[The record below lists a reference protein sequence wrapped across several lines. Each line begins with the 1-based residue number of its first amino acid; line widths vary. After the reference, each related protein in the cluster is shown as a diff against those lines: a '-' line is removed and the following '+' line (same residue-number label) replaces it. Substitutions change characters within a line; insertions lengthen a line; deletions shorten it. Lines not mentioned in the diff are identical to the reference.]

1 MIHGM
6 SAGSKKKRLG
16 LVRSIESRAES
27 FPDSAALSSEGG
39 SITYKELNL
48 RANRAANGLHH
59 LGIKKGDRVAI
70 MLPNIPEFVYV
81 LVGTLKIGAV
91 AVPFNTLYKGGEI
104 LHILKDS
111 GAKCLIALTNFAPMI
126 NEIRPE
132 LPELEHVILTG
143 ERNLLFASPESTAF
157 IQLILPG
164 DFIKDVDA
172 AYQKMGHILLKIIE
186 DLGVK
191 EAWYKHRGSI
201 RVRGDK
207 IATFVISEVEGIAVI
222 NAVVFAGPLDTRDF
236 LRVVWVPP
244 EIRDKV
250 VEPLTSVQHET
261 GKKPLWDQ
269 VKETAVASIEQGFQ
283 VEIKEGS
290 MVRDELFGY
299 EKLRSLAYKS
309 R

>member
-1 MIHGM
+1 M
-6 SAGSKKKRLG
+6 SAESNKKRPG
-16 LVRSIESRAES
+16 LVQSIERKAES
-27 FPDSAALSSEGG
+27 LPDSVALHFEGEA
-39 SITYKELNL
+39 ITYKELNL
-48 RANRAANGLHH
+48 RANRAANGLQG
-59 LGIKKGDRVAI
+59 LGVKKGDRVAI
-70 MLPNIPEFVYV
+70 MLPNIPEFVYA
-81 LVGTLKIGAV
+81 LIGTLKLGAV

-132 LPELEHVILTG
+132 LPDLEQVILTG
-143 ERNLLFASPESTAF
+143 ERNMVFAHPDSTAF
-157 IQLILPG
+157 IQLIIQG
-164 DFIKDVDA
+164 DLIKDVDK
-172 AYQKMGHILLKIIE
+172 AYQKMGHILLKVME

-201 RVRGDK
+201 RVRGEK
-207 IATFVISEVEGIAVI
+207 IATFVVSEVEGIALI
-222 NAVVFAGPLDTRDF
+222 NLVVFLGPLDTRDF

-250 VEPLTSVQHET
+250 VEPLTSVQQET
-261 GKKPLWDQ
+261 GRRPLWDQ
-269 VKETAVASIEQGFQ
+269 VKKTVVAAIEQGFQ

-299 EKLRSLAYKS
+299 EKLRSLAYKA

>member
-1 MIHGM
+1 M
-6 SAGSKKKRLG
+6 SAESNEKRLN
-16 LVRSIESRAES
+16 LVESVEKWAAS
-27 FPDSAALSSEGG
+27 FPDSVALHFDGEA
-39 SITYKELNL
+39 ITYRELNL
-48 RANRAANGLHH
+48 RANRVANGLQG
-59 LGIKKGDRVAI
+59 LGVEKGARVAI
-70 MLPNIPEFVYV
+70 MLPNIPEFVYA
-81 LVGTLKIGAV
+81 LLGTLKLGAV

-111 GAKCLIALTNFAPMI
+111 DAKCLIALTNFAPMI

-132 LPELEHVILTG
+132 LPVLEQVILTG
-143 ERNLLFASPESTAF
+143 ERNLLFAHPESTAF
-157 IQLILPG
+157 IQLVLQRDLI
-164 DFIKDVDA
+164 IDVEGT
-172 AYQKMGHILLKIIE
+172 YQKMGHILLKIMA

-207 IATFVISEVEGIAVI
+207 IATFVISEVEGIALV
-222 NAVVFAGPLDTRDF
+222 NAVIFIGPLDTKAF
-236 LRVVWVPP
+236 LSVVWVPP

-250 VEPLTSVQHET
+250 VEPLTSVQQET
-261 GKKPLWDQ
+261 GKRPLWDQ
-269 VKETAVASIEQGFQ
+269 VKETAVVAIEQGFQ

-299 EKLRSLAYKS
+299 EKLRSLAYKA

>member
-1 MIHGM
+1 M
-6 SAGSKKKRLG
+6 SAESNKKRLG
-16 LVRSIESRAES
+16 PVQSIESRVGS
-27 FPDSAALSSEGG
+27 LPDSVALYFEGET
-39 SITYKELNL
+39 ITYKELNL
-48 RANRAANGLHH
+48 RANRVANSLRGL
-59 LGIKKGDRVAI
+59 GVEKGDRVAI
-70 MLPNIPEFVYV
+70 MLPNIPEFVYA
-81 LVGTLKIGAV
+81 LLGTLKLGAV

-132 LPELEHVILTG
+132 LPDLEQVILTG
-143 ERNLLFASPESTAF
+143 ERNLLFAHPESTAF
-157 IQLILPG
+157 IQLILHG
-164 DFIKDVDA
+164 GFIKDVDG
-172 AYQKMGHILLKIIE
+172 AYQKMGHILLTIMGN
-186 DLGVK
+186 LGVK

-207 IATFVISEVEGIAVI
+207 IATFLISEVEGIALV
-222 NAVVFAGPLDTRDF
+222 NAVVFLGPLDIRDF

-250 VEPLTSVQHET
+250 VEPLTSVQQET
-261 GKKPLWDQ
+261 GKRPLWDQ
-269 VKETAVASIEQGFQ
+269 VKETAVGAIEQGFQ

-299 EKLRSLAYKS
+299 EKLRSLAYKA

>member
-1 MIHGM
+1 M
-6 SAGSKKKRLG
+6 SAESNKNRIGI
-16 LVRSIESRAES
+16 VQSIESRVLS
-27 FPDSAALSSEGG
+27 LPDSVALYFEGQT
-39 SITYKELNL
+39 ITYKELNL
-48 RANRAANGLHH
+48 RANRVANGLRG
-59 LGIKKGDRVAI
+59 LGVEKGDRVAI
-70 MLPNIPEFVYV
+70 MLPNIPEFVYA
-81 LVGTLKIGAV
+81 LLGTLKLGAI

-132 LPELEHVILTG
+132 LPDLEQVILTG
-143 ERNLLFASPESTAF
+143 ERNLLFAHPESTAF
-157 IQLILPG
+157 IQLILHEG
-164 DFIKDVDA
+164 LIKDVDG
-172 AYQKMGHILLKIIE
+172 AYQKMGHILLKIMQN
-186 DLGVK
+186 LGVK

-207 IATFVISEVEGIAVI
+207 IATFLISEVEGMALI
-222 NAVVFAGPLDTRDF
+222 NAVVFLGPLDARDF

-250 VEPLTSVQHET
+250 VEPLTSVQQET
-261 GKKPLWDQ
+261 GKRPSWDQ
-269 VKETAVASIEQGFQ
+269 VKETAVGAIEQGFQ
-283 VEIKEGS
+283 VEIKEDS

-299 EKLRSLAYKS
+299 EKLRSLAYKA

>member
-1 MIHGM
+1 M
-6 SAGSKKKRLG
+6 G
-16 LVRSIESRAES
+16 LVQSIERRAAS
-27 FPDSAALSSEGG
+27 LPDSVALHFEGEA
-39 SITYKELNL
+39 ITYKELNL
-48 RANRAANGLHH
+48 RANRMANGFQG
-59 LGIKKGDRVAI
+59 LGVEKGDRVAI
-70 MLPNIPEFVYV
+70 MLPNIPEFVYA
-81 LVGTLKIGAV
+81 LLGILKLGAV

-111 GAKCLIALTNFAPMI
+111 GAKCLIALTNFAAMI

-132 LPELEHVILTG
+132 LPALKQVVLTG
-143 ERNLLFASPESTAF
+143 ERNLLFAHPESTAF
-157 IQLILPG
+157 IQLILQG
-164 DFIKDVDA
+164 DLIKDVDG
-172 AYQKMGHILLKIIE
+172 AYQKMGHILLKIME

-207 IATFVISEVEGIAVI
+207 IAAFVISEVEGMALV
-222 NAVVFAGPLDTRDF
+222 NAVFFLGPLDTRDF

-250 VEPLTSVQHET
+250 MEPMTSVEQET
-261 GKKPLWDQ
+261 GKRPLWNQ
-269 VKETAVASIEQGFQ
+269 VKETAVLAIEQGFQ
-283 VEIKEGS
+283 VDIKEGE

-299 EKLRSLAYKS
+299 EKLRSLAYKA